1 MNVETGQ
8 VGLGGTVISGAIAG
22 LCGWTIAIPFDV
34 VKNRHQVEILVLNVC
49 FDGQFNVFQSITFI
63 TIISYGVY
71 L

>member
-34 VKNRHQVEILVLNVC
+34 VKNRHQVEIVLKR
-49 FDGQFNVFQSITFI
+49 QFKTSSCIVK
-63 TIISYGVY
+63 

>member
-22 LCGWTIAIPFDV
+22 LCGWTFAIPFDV
-34 VKNRHQVEILVLNVC
+34 VKNRHQVEIVLKR
-49 FDGQFNVFQSITFI
+49 QFKTSSCIVK
-63 TIISYGVY
+63 